1 MQEWMLQSLGIL
13 RHGTFEPVGGVAPAL
28 FARVLS
34 WPYSE
39 LAGNL
44 ALALRLYGSVRW
56 FQQLPRA
63 LAVKDSYIYSMSFQ
77 RTFVDSN

>member
-1 MQEWMLQSLGIL
+1 MLQSLDIP
-13 RHGTFEPVGGVAPAL
+13 RYETFEPAGGVAPAL
-28 FARVLS
+28 FARALS

-44 ALALRLYGSVRW
+44 ALAVRLFGSVRW

-63 LAVKDSYIYSMSFQ
+63 LAVKDSYLYSMSFQ
-77 RTFVDSN
+77 RTSVGPNWVGQ